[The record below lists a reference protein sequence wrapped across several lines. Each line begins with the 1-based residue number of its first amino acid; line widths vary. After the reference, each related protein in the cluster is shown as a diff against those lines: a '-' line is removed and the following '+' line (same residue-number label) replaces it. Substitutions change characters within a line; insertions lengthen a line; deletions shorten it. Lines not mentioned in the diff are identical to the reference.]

1 MREAAVSFYMSINWV
16 SGNITRK
23 ITESEHMNL
32 MENARR
38 QAAEV
43 VGAAYRAAVQAG
55 ELPEAETP
63 AVAVETPKDAANG
76 DWASTFAM
84 QCAKP
89 LRMAPRKIADAL
101 LAHMELAGTC
111 FERVTIA
118 GPGFLNFTLGMGW
131 YAEALQAVSRMGAD
145 YGKTTAENPEKIMV
159 EFVSANPTGPMH
171 MGNARGG
178 VLGDCLAEVLAW
190 AGNDVTR
197 EFYINDAGNQVD
209 KFAHSV
215 EGRYLQALRGED
227 AVEFDPS
234 WYQGADIRE
243 LAEELIRL
251 HGEKLLDMEPEARRQ
266 LIVEYGLPANIAKM
280 ERDLERYK
288 IKYDVWF
295 RESGLHDSGFVADT
309 VGMLEKAG
317 ATYEKDGAL
326 WLRSTD
332 FGCDKDDVLRR
343 ANGFYTYFAA
353 DIAYHRNKF
362 EVRGFDRVINIWGAD
377 HHGHVARL
385 QRALD
390 AVGLDGTHRLEIVL
404 MQLVRMMQGGE
415 VVRMSKRTGKSLT
428 LSDLLDEIPVDA
440 ARFFFNSRAAETQ
453 MEFDLDL
460 AVKQDSENPLYYV
473 QYAHARICS
482 VLRGVEAGAGEPDL
496 TLLTHE
502 DEKQLIKAIA
512 LLPDEILLAAR
523 DRDPSKLNKF
533 GVLLAS
539 RYHKFYDSCRIKDAE
554 PALRDARL
562 ALCCA
567 TRQAIENV
575 LTIIGVEAP
584 ERM

>member
-1 MREAAVSFYMSINWV
+1 
-16 SGNITRK
+16 
-23 ITESEHMNL
+23 MNL
-32 MENARR
+32 LDTAR
-38 QAAEV
+38 QAAADV
-43 VGAAYRAAVQAG
+43 VKAAYDKAVAAGTLPQA
-55 ELPEAETP
+55 ELPP
-63 AVAVETPKDAANG
+63 VAVEMPKDAANG

-89 LRMAPRKIADAL
+89 LRMAPRKIAEAIVENL
-101 LAHMELAGTC
+101 SLEGTC
-111 FERVTIA
+111 FEKIEIA
-118 GPGFLNFTLGMGW
+118 GPGFLNFTLNNAW
-131 YAEALQAVSRMGAD
+131 YQDAVRAVETCGAD
-145 YGKTTAENPEKIMV
+145 YGKTKTDKPEKIMV

-215 EGRYLQALRGED
+215 EGRYIQELKGED
-227 AVEFDPS
+227 AIEFDPS

-243 LAEELIRL
+243 LAHDLVEM
-251 HGEKLLDMEPEARRQ
+251 HGDKLLDMTPEERFDV
-266 LIVEYGLPANIAKM
+266 IVGYGLPHNIEKM
-280 ERDLERYK
+280 QKDLERYK
-288 IKYDVWF
+288 IHYDVWF
-295 RESGLHDSGFVADT
+295 RESTLHESGAVAET
-309 VGMLEKAG
+309 VQMLTDAG
-317 ATYEKDGAL
+317 VTYEKEGAL
-326 WLRSTD
+326 WLKSTA
-332 FGCDKDDVLRR
+332 FGADKDDVLRR

-362 EVRGFDRVINIWGAD
+362 VTRGFDRVINIWGAD

-390 AVGLDGTHRLEIVL
+390 ALGLDGSNRLEVVL

-482 VLRGVEAGAGEPDL
+482 VLRNAAENGVTVPAAKDTDL
-496 TLLTHE
+496 TVLTHA
-502 DEKQLIKAIA
+502 DEKALIKSIA
-512 LLPDEILLAAR
+512 LLPEEIREAALS
-523 DRDPSKLNKF
+523 RDPSKLNKYS
-533 GVLLAS
+533 VQLAAQFH
-539 RYHKFYDSCRIKDAE
+539 RFYNACRIMDAE

-562 ALCCA
+562 CLCQA
-567 TRQAIENV
+567 TVQTIENV
-575 LTIIGVEAP
+575 LGIIGVDAP
-584 ERM
+584 EKM